1 VGENGRAIS
10 LDVFVVGAM
19 DRRFGTSFAPMSV
32 ARQKSR
38 MLSGTVSSVAID
50 SATRRGDV
58 AAPVI
63 E

>member
-1 VGENGRAIS
+1 
-10 LDVFVVGAM
+10 M
-19 DRRFGTSFAPMSV
+19 DRRIGTSFAPVFV
-32 ARQKSR
+32 ARQNSR

-50 SATRRGDV
+50 PANRRGDI